1 MREHRTSDSIVQR
14 LASAIGTMSEN
25 GKAGWSSQHAA
36 FYSSCHAQVDA
47 LTLSSWKLAFNDAF
61 LGAAST
67 LPACIGVI
75 CEPVHAAA
83 ADCRPSCHLF

>member
-1 MREHRTSDSIVQR
+1 MQHFTAAAMPRWTQ
-14 LASAIGTMSEN
+14 MS
-25 GKAGWSSQHAA
+25 K
-36 FYSSCHAQVDA
+36 

-83 ADCRPSCHLF
+83 ADCRPSSHLF